1 MSEDQV
7 AAFVAYKSNKNGKK
21 KKKANVSIEFQRFL
35 STVIKVSVN
44 FGRFKLC
51 YIKTFSVEIVFL
63 LEAVECQITEKEMA

>member
-35 STVIKVSVN
+35 STVSVIKVSVN

-51 YIKTFSVEIVFL
+51 YIKLFP
-63 LEAVECQITEKEMA
+63 